1 MMRPELAF
9 LLSFFIGSIP
19 FGILVAKLWGIDSL
33 KNIGSGNTGATNVVR
48 AAGWKAGALTFFLDF
63 LKGLLPMIYLKC
75 THGCGD
81 ANIWVGFAAVL
92 GHCYSPFLKFVG
104 GKGVSTAFGV
114 LFAINH
120 IIGAAAGIIYILT
133 LVVMKVSAMGSLFAI
148 LSVFFAVVIFTEST
162 SQKIAMLF
170 IILIIIYRH
179 KSNWETLLN
188 ETQT

>member
-1 MMRPELAF
+1 MMSPELAF

-19 FGILVAKLWGIDSL
+19 FGVFVAKLWGIHSL
-33 KNIGSGNTGATNVVR
+33 KSVGSGNTGATNVVR

-63 LKGLLPMIYLKC
+63 LKGLLPMLYLKC

-81 ANIWVGFAAVL
+81 ANIWIGLAAVI
-92 GHCYSPFLKFVG
+92 GHCYSPFLKFEG

-114 LFAINH
+114 LFALH
-120 IIGAAAGIIYILT
+120 YLIGTAAAVVYILT
-133 LVVMKVSAMGSLFAI
+133 LVVMKISAMGSLFAMLTGLFTVI
-148 LSVFFAVVIFTEST
+148 IFTQST

-170 IILIIIYRH
+170 IVMIIIYRH

-188 ETQT
+188 ET